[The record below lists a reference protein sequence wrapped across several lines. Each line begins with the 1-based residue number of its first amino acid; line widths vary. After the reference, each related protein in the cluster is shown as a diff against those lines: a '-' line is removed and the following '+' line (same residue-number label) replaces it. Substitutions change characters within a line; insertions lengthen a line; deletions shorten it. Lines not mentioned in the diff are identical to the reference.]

1 MMGHVFAH
9 TCLDLV
15 LESVLAVHQQLVE
28 VEWLVRDGEV
38 YHLLE
43 LVRAVEVDDLGRPVV
58 LDRDVVQE
66 DLHHGPQELPGL
78 GIRLLGVACLTYRPQ
93 L

>member
-1 MMGHVFAH
+1 MFAH

-15 LESVLAVHQQLVE
+15 LESVLAVHQKLVQ
-28 VEWLVRDGEV
+28 VERLVRDGEV

-43 LVRAVEVDDLGRPVV
+43 LVRTVEVEDLGRPVI
-58 LDRDVVQE
+58 LDRDVIQE

-78 GIRLLGVACLTYRPQ
+78 GIRLLSIACLAHRPQ

>member
-1 MMGHVFAH
+1 MFAN

-28 VEWLVRDGEV
+28 VERLVRDGEV

-43 LVRAVEVDDLGRPVV
+43 LVRAVEVEDLGRPVV
-58 LDRDVVQE
+58 LDGDVIQE
-66 DLHHGPQELPGL
+66 DLHHSPQELPGL
-78 GIRLLGVACLTYRPQ
+78 GIRLLSIASLTHRPQ
-93 L
+93 F